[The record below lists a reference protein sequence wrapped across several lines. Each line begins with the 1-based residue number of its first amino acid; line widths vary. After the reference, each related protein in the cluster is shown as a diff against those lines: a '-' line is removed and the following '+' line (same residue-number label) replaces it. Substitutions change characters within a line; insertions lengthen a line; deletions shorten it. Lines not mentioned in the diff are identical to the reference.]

1 MLWTLLLVSRPVAAA
16 DKVDVVHL
24 KNGDRL
30 TCEIKKLDRSLLAIS
45 TDPLG
50 KASVHW
56 GDVASLT
63 SPRQFDVQLA
73 SGDQKKNNLG
83 VSFTLGWKF

>member
-1 MLWTLLLVSRPVAAA
+1 MLLVARPVAAA

-30 TCEIKKLDRSLLAIS
+30 TCEIKRLDMSVLSIN
-45 TDPLG
+45 TDPLN

-56 GDVASLT
+56 G
-63 SPRQFDVQLA
+63 R
-73 SGDQKKNNLG
+73 SG
-83 VSFTLGWKF
+83 